1 MIYMNSIR
9 RHALDEDYI
18 IDISEYLEEQA
29 LNEGRAVE
37 VVPSW
42 VDKWYENQKKEKA
55 QVRVDGSDEGQT
67 SAAVEDSGLSGGNG

>member
-29 LNEGRAVE
+29 LDEGRAVE

-42 VDKWYENQKKEKA
+42 VDK
-55 QVRVDGSDEGQT
+55 
-67 SAAVEDSGLSGGNG
+67 